1 MYEIGAKSQS
11 GCVRFLRLFLFRL
24 IPYTLPM
31 RITGGRYLNRKIR
44 CPKGVIR
51 PAMDRMRESMFSIL
65 GDIEGN
71 AFLDLFS
78 GSGLVGIEAASRG
91 AEPVVLVE
99 RDRKKLPVIKAN
111 MSIVESEIRLLGTS
125 AESFLKKADQNSFDI
140 VYLDPP
146 FDYPRKAELITLVG
160 ESGILRPRGLCL
172 IHYPREDRLPEAAG
186 GLEEADT
193 RTYGRSILRFYHVER
208 YPN

>member
-1 MYEIGAKSQS
+1 
-11 GCVRFLRLFLFRL
+11 
-24 IPYTLPM
+24 
-31 RITGGRYLNRKIR
+31 LNRKIR

-65 GDIEGN
+65 GVIEGY

-99 RDRKKLPVIKAN
+99 RDRKKLPVIKEN
-111 MSIVESEIRLLGTS
+111 ISIVETEIRLLGVS
-125 AESFLKKADQNSFDI
+125 AESYLKSTDPDTFDI

-146 FDYPRKAELITLVG
+146 FDYANKEKLITLVG
-160 ESGILRPRGLCL
+160 ESGVLRARGLCL
-172 IHYPREDRLPEAAG
+172 IHYPREDDLPETAG
-186 GLEEADT
+186 GLEEVDT
-193 RTYGRSILRFYHVER
+193 RTYGRSVLRFYR
-208 YPN
+208 A